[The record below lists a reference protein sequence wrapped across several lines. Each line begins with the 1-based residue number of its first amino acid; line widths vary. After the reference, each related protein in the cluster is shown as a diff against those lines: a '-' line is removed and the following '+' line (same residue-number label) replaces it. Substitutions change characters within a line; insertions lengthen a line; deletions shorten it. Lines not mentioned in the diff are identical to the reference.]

1 MRSILITGGTG
12 FLGRGLTAEALKQ
25 GIRRICIYSRGEVAQ
40 YEMRQAFGDE
50 PRLRWMIGDVRDRNR
65 LTRAMNE
72 VDTVIHAAALKRVE
86 VGQYNPGEM
95 VATNVLGSMNVIEA
109 ATDAGVRKVLLVSS
123 DKACEPANAYGCS
136 KAMAEHLFLGANT
149 ARGVNGPRF
158 SVVRYGN
165 VAGSTGSVI
174 PIWRKI
180 IREGGSA
187 RLTNPDAT
195 RFWMTL
201 QEAVELVM
209 GTARTMMGGELAI
222 PDLPA
227 YRLGDLAAAMGV
239 AYAPPTGLTDGEKM
253 HESMRSGQTS
263 ADARRMS
270 IEELT
275 EALRHV

>member
-12 FLGRGLTAEALKQ
+12 FLGRALAKWALNHGVQ
-25 GIRRICIYSRGEVAQ
+25 RVCIYSRGEVAQ
-40 YEMRQAFGDE
+40 YEMRHDFGND

-65 LTRAMNE
+65 LTRAMHGVE
-72 VDTVIHAAALKRVE
+72 VVIHAAALKRVE

-109 ATDAGVRKVLLVSS
+109 ATDAQVSKVLLVSS

-136 KAMAEHLFLGANT
+136 KALAEHLFLGAQM
-149 ARGVNGPRF
+149 ARGVDGPRF

-174 PIWRKI
+174 PIWRKTLKA
-180 IREGGSA
+180 GA
-187 RLTNPDAT
+187 LALMTDPNAT
-195 RFWMTL
+195 RFWMRL
-201 QEAVELVM
+201 DEAVELVM
-209 GTARTMMGGELAI
+209 QTAITMRGGELNI

-227 YRLGDLAAAMGV
+227 YRLGDLAFAMNV
-239 AYAPPTGLTDGEKM
+239 AHAPPIGLTDGEKM
-253 HESMRSGQTS
+253 HESMRSGESS

-270 IEELT
+270 IDELR
-275 EALRHV
+275 EALKHV